1 MGKSMSENKNSDV
14 LSLWALFNILLKYK
28 KLIFG
33 LPVIGAL
40 LASLLVFVVL
50 QPVWEASATLEVG
63 RVGGAV
69 AEPVVNVVTRI
80 MLPSFAKG
88 VENSGVINPEE
99 LKLASGYLKTIK
111 AIQIKGSDLIELK
124 LSAPSPEMAR
134 SLIKGSIVNLQR
146 MQSEIMEVTIERNK
160 KQLDL
165 LTAEMKEGKADT
177 KLLYNK
183 LFASH
188 NWNSFEANLTATV
201 LQNKTTD
208 LRNMTQAKLAL
219 EEQLSPSRTYPA
231 RVVDDIYISESPV
244 SPKKGLIIG
253 LAILLGLFAGLVVAL
268 VHNSFSTKS

>member
-1 MGKSMSENKNSDV
+1 MSESKHSDE
-14 LSLWALFNILLKYK
+14 LSLWDLFNILLKYK
-28 KLIFG
+28 KLILG
-33 LPVIGAL
+33 LPVIGAV
-40 LASLLVFVVL
+40 LAYFLVFVIF

-88 VENSGVINPEE
+88 VESSGEIKPEE

-111 AIQIKGSDLIELK
+111 ATQIKGSELIELK
-124 LSAPSPEMAR
+124 LMASSPELAR

-146 MQSEIMEVTIERNK
+146 MQSEIMEVTIKRNK
-160 KQLDL
+160 KQLEL
-165 LTAEMKEGKADT
+165 LTVELQEGKAET

-188 NWNSFEANLTATV
+188 NWNSFDANLTATV
-201 LQNKTTD
+201 LQNKTLD
-208 LRNMTQAKLAL
+208 LRNMTQSKLAL

-231 RVVDDIYISESPV
+231 RVVDDIYISENPV
-244 SPKKGLIIG
+244 SPKKVLIIG
-253 LAILLGLFAGLVVAL
+253 LAILLGLFAGVVVAL